1 VDGGL
6 YATEAEQEGD
16 ANRELWVWVR
26 ICIRNGPRTIPLRH
40 GNILT
45 AGCGSQ
51 RLFWHCKNARGQY
64 NSSDFWVLTLTGIFS
79 REGVAMATNPVSV
92 PELSLTTATTPT
104 EVIVDCSGK
113 ITSNTIEFLK
123 ATVKPLFSENKTVV
137 LDLTNVS
144 FMDSSGLGAII
155 GLFVSAKA
163 AKSGLKLINL
173 NERLKELFS
182 ITRLGQFL
190 TEGRDPR
197 DLTPP

>member
-1 VDGGL
+1 VKPVL
-6 YATEAEQEGD
+6 
-16 ANRELWVWVR
+16 L
-26 ICIRNGPRTIPLRH
+26 
-40 GNILT
+40 
-45 AGCGSQ
+45 GS
-51 RLFWHCKNARGQY
+51 RKLVGHCKTGPGQY
-64 NSSDFWVLTLTGIFS
+64 NPSDFQVPTLTRTFS

-104 EVIVDCSGK
+104 EVIVDCSGR
-113 ITSNTIEFLK
+113 ITSNTIHFLK
-123 ATVKPLFSENKTVV
+123 TTVKSQFSEGKTVV

-155 GLFVSAKA
+155 GLLVSAKA

-173 NERLKELFS
+173 NEHLKELFS

-190 TEGRDPR
+190 TEGRDPG